1 MKLKEVAKITVGQ
14 IMPRVSAEN
23 KNEEEII
30 GTVNVLAPKAISD
43 GIIVKENLGELQ
55 ICKKIDEEK
64 FTKEG
69 DVVVKLSTPYDATYV
84 TKENEGLAVPSFCAI
99 IRVKEDKLDAK
110 YLSAFF
116 NTEYV
121 REILKSKV
129 MGSIRPMVK
138 VSDLR
143 NLDIPYVSKEDMAD
157 IGQAYILSGKKK
169 SILSDM
175 IETETK
181 IMENIVLKSIKKG
194 MENEE
199 SRN

>member
-55 ICKKIDEEK
+55 ICKKIDAEK

-143 NLDIPYVSKEDMAD
+143 NLDIPYVSEEDMAD

-194 MENEE
+194 MENE
-199 SRN
+199 

>member
-143 NLDIPYVSKEDMAD
+143 NIDIPYVSEEDMAD

-194 MENEE
+194 MENE
-199 SRN
+199 

>member
-99 IRVKEDKLDAK
+99 IRVKEDKLD
-110 YLSAFF
+110 
-116 NTEYV
+116 
-121 REILKSKV
+121 
-129 MGSIRPMVK
+129 
-138 VSDLR
+138 D
-143 NLDIPYVSKEDMAD
+143 
-157 IGQAYILSGKKK
+157 
-169 SILSDM
+169 
-175 IETETK
+175 
-181 IMENIVLKSIKKG
+181 
-194 MENEE
+194 
-199 SRN
+199 

>member
-64 FTKEG
+64 ITKEG
-69 DVVVKLSTPYDATYV
+69 DVVLKLSTPYDATYV

-143 NLDIPYVSKEDMAD
+143 NIDIPYVSEEDMAD

-169 SILSDM
+169 SILSVM

-194 MENEE
+194 MENE
-199 SRN
+199 

>member
-30 GTVNVLAPKAISD
+30 GSVNVLAPKAISD

-143 NLDIPYVSKEDMAD
+143 NLDIPYVSEEDMAD

-194 MENEE
+194 MENE
-199 SRN
+199 

>member
-143 NLDIPYVSKEDMAD
+143 NLDIPSVSEEDMAD

-194 MENEE
+194 MENE
-199 SRN
+199 

>member
-99 IRVKEDKLDAK
+99 IRVKEDKLE
-110 YLSAFF
+110 AFF

-143 NLDIPYVSKEDMAD
+143 NLDIPYVSEEDMAD

-194 MENEE
+194 MENE
-199 SRN
+199 

>member
-121 REILKSKV
+121 LINFISNFR
-129 MGSIRPMVK
+129 
-138 VSDLR
+138 
-143 NLDIPYVSKEDMAD
+143 
-157 IGQAYILSGKKK
+157 LSA
-169 SILSDM
+169 
-175 IETETK
+175 
-181 IMENIVLKSIKKG
+181 
-194 MENEE
+194 
-199 SRN
+199 

>member
-84 TKENEGLAVPSFCAI
+84 TKENEGVAVPSFCAI

-143 NLDIPYVSKEDMAD
+143 NIDIPYVSEEDMAD

-194 MENEE
+194 MENE
-199 SRN
+199 

>member
-129 MGSIRPMVK
+129 MGTIRPMVK

>member
-84 TKENEGLAVPSFCAI
+84 TKENEGLAVPSFCAS

-143 NLDIPYVSKEDMAD
+143 NIDIPYVSEEDMAD

-194 MENEE
+194 MENE
-199 SRN
+199 

>member
-1 MKLKEVAKITVGQ
+1 M
-14 IMPRVSAEN
+14 
-23 KNEEEII
+23 
-30 GTVNVLAPKAISD
+30 
-43 GIIVKENLGELQ
+43 
-55 ICKKIDEEK
+55 
-64 FTKEG
+64 
-69 DVVVKLSTPYDATYV
+69 
-84 TKENEGLAVPSFCAI
+84 PSFCAI

-143 NLDIPYVSKEDMAD
+143 NIDIPYVSEEDMAD

-194 MENEE
+194 MENE
-199 SRN
+199 